1 MKVHPK
7 LPMPEALT
15 SSTPGTWAHDTMS
28 RRVEKDILQRLEEE
42 NEAEFK
48 TPEFSSSKMKLSDLR
63 EELRTSSIIRHVE
76 GSGEDLEDWR
86 RAMADVVSK
95 QETYL
100 TAPWLT
106 AEFYVYRRVL
116 ECFDYF
122 NPASLTFR
130 FDPFVKQK
138 RSGLQTSVASS
149 EALLKKFSK
158 LPSQSTD
165 QAPGLRLAILS
176 ALWGNKMDLSIWPA
190 NDVGDV
196 DVFSE
201 ILEGASGNLLWD
213 DTERLIGDMLERGRG
228 EKCANRV
235 HIVVDNAGFELV
247 TDLALADFL
256 VSSGVASSVT
266 FQLKK
271 HPTFVSDAME
281 SDLLE
286 TVEYFGNL
294 GSGNPYCAS
303 AASRWKE
310 YLKNGQWICSE
321 DFYWVQ
327 PHPMWDM
334 PSSLS
339 SKFSQTCDVCFVKG
353 DANYR
358 RLLGDLKWDY
368 VKDSFQNVVGSYFPC
383 DVVALRTLKAEVG
396 CGMAE
401 GSVEAAKAKDP
412 SWQVDGKWGV
422 VHYGKKGL

>member
-1 MKVHPK
+1 MKLHPSAT
-7 LPMPEALT
+7 MPPPLT
-15 SSTPGTWAHDTMS
+15 SSTPNTWAYDTMY
-28 RRVEKDILQRLEEE
+28 RRVDRDILRRLEDENSEE
-42 NEAEFK
+42 FS
-48 TPEFSSSKMKLSDLR
+48 TPEFQEAKLKIADLR
-63 EELRTSSIIRHVE
+63 NELRNSAPIRHINDT
-76 GSGEDLEDWR
+76 GPDLSSWHL
-86 RAMADVVSK
+86 AMSDIVSN
-95 QETYL
+95 QQTYL
-100 TAPWLT
+100 TAPWLA

-122 NPASLTFR
+122 NPSSKTFK
-130 FDPFVKQK
+130 FDPFLKQK

-158 LPSQSTD
+158 LPPKSSS
-165 QAPGLRLAILS
+165 AGLNLAILS

-190 NDVGDV
+190 DDVGGV
-196 DVFSE
+196 DVFSD
-201 ILEGASGNLLWD
+201 ILEEASGNLLWD
-213 DTERLIGDMLERGRG
+213 DTDRLISDMLARGSPG
-228 EKCANRV
+228 ENGNRV

-256 VSSGVASSVT
+256 ISSGVASCVT

-286 TVEYFGNL
+286 TVEYFGGL
-294 GSGNPYCAS
+294 DGASNPFCV
-303 AASRWKE
+303 AASERWKS
-310 YLKNGQWICSE
+310 YLANNQWICSE

-334 PSSLS
+334 PTHLS
-339 SKFSQTCDVCFVKG
+339 STLSSTCDVCFVKG

-358 RLLGDLKWDY
+358 RLIGDLKWDY
-368 VKDSFQNVVGSYFPC
+368 VTDSFQDVVGSYFPC

-396 CGMAE
+396 CGMVLD
-401 GSVEAAKAKDP
+401 SVEVAKEKDP

-422 VHYGKKGL
+422 VHYGKTAK